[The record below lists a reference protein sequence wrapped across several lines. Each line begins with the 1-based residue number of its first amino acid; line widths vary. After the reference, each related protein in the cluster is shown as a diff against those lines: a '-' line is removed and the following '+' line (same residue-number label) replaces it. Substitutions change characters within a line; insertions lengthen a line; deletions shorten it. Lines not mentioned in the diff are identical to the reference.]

1 MSYHYQEIAVG
12 IGEYKSYVIYSF
24 HHKEI
29 SVLESDSLNNATYVF
44 KYSNWEAF
52 SRKTKTEIIPD
63 S

>member
-1 MSYHYQEIAVG
+1 MSYHYQEIAAG

-29 SVLESDSLNNATYVF
+29 SVLESDSLNNTTYVF
-44 KYSNWEAF
+44 KYSNWETL
-52 SRKTKTEIIPD
+52 SRKTRTEIIPD